1 METRT
6 IRGLA
11 VLLPG
16 EDPEDLEPIDGLP
29 RDSATVNERIVIGD
43 AWTRAHL
50 TGVVVNRCWLVNADL
65 ASVRLEGVTLDRCV
79 LRGCTLVGANL
90 TDATLKNVIFENC
103 RLDYAT
109 FSNVRAS
116 GPVAFLGCS
125 LAEATLDR
133 CKLTSTVFD
142 GCKLAATTFEA
153 CDLRGADMR
162 GNDLS
167 KTVGITSL
175 RGATLSPEQLP
186 GVTEAIIHELDLK
199 IKA

>member
-16 EDPEDLEPIDGLP
+16 EDPEDLEAVDGLS
-29 RDSATVNERIVIGD
+29 RDGAAVNEHIVTGD
-43 AWTRAHL
+43 SWTRAHL
-50 TGVVVNRCWLVNADL
+50 TDVVVNRCWLVNADL
-65 ASVRLEGVTLDRCV
+65 SSIRLEGVTLDRCV
-79 LRGCTLVGANL
+79 LRGCTLVGANI

-116 GPVAFLGCS
+116 APVAFLGCS
-125 LAEATLDR
+125 LAD
-133 CKLTSTVFD
+133 
-142 GCKLAATTFEA
+142 TTFEA
-153 CDLRGADMR
+153 SDIRGADLR

-167 KTVGITSL
+167 TIVGITSL
-175 RGATLSPEQLP
+175 RGATLSSEQLS
-186 GVTEAIIHELDLK
+186 GLTEAFIHDLDLK
-199 IKA
+199 VKD